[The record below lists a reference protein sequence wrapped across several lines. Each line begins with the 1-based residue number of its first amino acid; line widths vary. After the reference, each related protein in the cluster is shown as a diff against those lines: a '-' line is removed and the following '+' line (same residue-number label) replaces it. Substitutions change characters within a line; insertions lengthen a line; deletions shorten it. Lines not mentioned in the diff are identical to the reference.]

1 MIEKYYLNISKV
13 DEIQSNITKEW
24 ILRLYENMI
33 TYRYE
38 NRINES
44 NAYFNTLY
52 YSGYLENIR
61 EEKIKAVL

>member
-1 MIEKYYLNISKV
+1 MMQKYYLNVKKV
-13 DEIQSNITKEW
+13 NEIQCNITKEW

-33 TYRYE
+33 TYHYE

-61 EEKIKAVL
+61 EEKIKGVL